1 MKLRLTL
8 LLAFFVQVAF
18 AQKETDKPGSQ
29 DHPLFTRLEHTYIYD
44 YEQNFD
50 KIVFKTDAKY
60 GKEQAVEGKK
70 TFIYYKFKAEVKP
83 QPSAYE
89 VLKNYENAVK
99 SIGGTTV
106 LLDQTRNEAT
116 FKLSRNGQD
125 TWVKVYNF
133 LFNPIQY
140 RLMIVEP
147 EAMRQQIIAN
157 DLLQSLNTD
166 GFYAV
171 YFQFETDKA
180 DILPESLPLLD
191 QLVAFLNTNTALKVS
206 IEGHTDNVGDAAYN
220 QSLSQRRAKTVCDAL
235 IQKGISSNR
244 LAYKGWGATFPIADN
259 RKESGRALNRRVE
272 VVKMP

>member
-1 MKLRLTL
+1 MKSAL
-8 LLAFFVQVAF
+8 LLLFVLTFQFAF

-29 DHPLFTRLEHTYIYD
+29 DHPLFTRMEHTYIYD
-44 YEQNFD
+44 SEQNYD
-50 KIVFKTDAKY
+50 KIVFRTGAKY
-60 GKEQAVEGKK
+60 GEEKPVEGKK
-70 TFIYYKFKAEVKP
+70 TYIYYKHQADIKL
-83 QPSAYE
+83 QPSAFE
-89 VLKNYENAVK
+89 VLKNYENAIK

-106 LLDQTRNEAT
+106 LLDQNKNEAT

-125 TWVKVYNF
+125 TWVKVHHF

-140 RLMIVEP
+140 RLTIVEP
-147 EAMRQQIIAN
+147 EPMRQQIIAN

-191 QLVAFLNTNTALKVS
+191 QLVLFLNNNAGLKVS
-206 IEGHTDNVGDAAYN
+206 IEGHTDNVGDAVYN
-220 QSLSQRRAKTVCDAL
+220 QSLSQLRAKTICDAL
-235 IQKGISSNR
+235 IQKGISANR